1 MERNLETNTH
11 KWKINMNDFN
21 ITTRPRRL
29 RYHPHIRDLVR
40 ENKVD
45 IDDLVA
51 AIFVKHG
58 TNIKQAISS
67 MPGFFRYSVDRL
79 EEEINEI
86 TNLGIKAVIIF
97 GIPESKDHVGSE
109 SYNDKGVVQEAIK
122 KIKSISPSVVVSSD
136 LCFCQYTSLGHC
148 GVTHEHNGFITVAND
163 QSLKLLAQQAI
174 SHVKAGADVV
184 APSGMLDGM
193 VKVIRRALDKEG
205 FYKTPILSYA
215 VKYRSSMY
223 GPFGDA
229 AGGAAKTG
237 DRQTY
242 QMDPANANEALREA
256 KLDIEEGADI
266 LMVKP
271 AHTYLDI
278 IFRIKQAYPFIPLA
292 AYHPSGEY
300 MILKSAIANG
310 SIDEKR
316 SVIEVITSIKRAGAN
331 FIITYFAKDIARWL
345 K

>member
-1 MERNLETNTH
+1 
-11 KWKINMNDFN
+11 MNDFN
-21 ITTRPRRL
+21 ITIRPRRL

-40 ENKVD
+40 ENHVD
-45 IDDLVA
+45 INDLVA

-67 MPGFFRYSVDRL
+67 MPGFFHYSVDRL
-79 EEEINEI
+79 EEEIKEI
-86 TNLGIKAVIIF
+86 TALGIKAIIIF
-97 GIPESKDHVGSE
+97 GIPEFKDNSGSE
-109 SYNDKGVVQEAIK
+109 SYNDQGVVQEAIR
-122 KIKSISPSVVVSSD
+122 KIKSIAPSLLVISD

-148 GVTHEHNGFITVAND
+148 GIAHEHNGSITVAND
-163 QSLKLLAQQAI
+163 KSLKLLAQQAI
-174 SHVKAGADVV
+174 SHVKAGADIL

-193 VKVIRRALDKEG
+193 VSVIRKALDKEG
-205 FYKTPILSYA
+205 FYKIPILSYA
-215 VKYRSSMY
+215 VKYRSAMY
-223 GPFGDA
+223 GPFGEA
-229 AGGAAKTG
+229 AGGSAKTG

-242 QMDPANANEALREA
+242 QMDPANSNEALREA
-256 KLDIEEGADI
+256 KLDIEEGADM

-300 MILKSAIANG
+300 MMLKSAIANG

-316 SVIEVITSIKRAGAN
+316 SVMEVITSIKRAGAN

-345 K
+345 KEK